1 MCKQTNR
8 WMDGWINR
16 QTISY
21 NRNYIATTTTTHDG
35 TPHCA
40 TQQQHNI
47 TLQRKCCNYKYT
59 TLLYTTDY
67 TTLRASTST
76 CNVHVRELNAPVF
89 LLICT
94 IKCDLS
100 TERFLNPENLEV
112 FHVEHGQKN
121 SSSKSVC
128 SIYEHGFATQFAI
141 TKCWRTHIV
150 AQVHIHVSRTKS
162 TQRVHAK
169 RVTIFH
175 PRSQFI
181 LDGGPTAPFKSFR
194 KFISYRCRSSL
205 LIALG
210 PAPKQKESQLR
221 GNYEAFG
228 GLKHFSHIRKQEY
241 VISKNSS
248 VTNAAC
254 QPSNRLLFVPVF
266 SSIAACRVEVPRSK
280 DVGSE
285 RNGDVHLH

>member
-1 MCKQTNR
+1 MTVHH
-8 WMDGWINR
+8 
-16 QTISY
+16 T
-21 NRNYIATTTTTHDG
+21 AL
-35 TPHCA
+35 
-40 TQQQHNI
+40 HN
-47 TLQRKCCNYKYT
+47 N
-59 TLLYTTDY
+59 
-67 TTLRASTST
+67 TTLRCNENVATTSTLPYFTPPITLHYVPQPQPAMFMFANWMHPFSYLYVQSNVTCQRNDFWIPKIWRSSTSST
-76 CNVHVRELNAPVF
+76 ARRIPVQKVCVPFTSMGLQHSLQLPNVGAHTSLPRYIF
-89 LLICT
+89 
-94 IKCDLS
+94 
-100 TERFLNPENLEV
+100 
-112 FHVEHGQKN
+112 
-121 SSSKSVC
+121 
-128 SIYEHGFATQFAI
+128 
-141 TKCWRTHIV
+141 
-150 AQVHIHVSRTKS
+150 IHVSRTKS

-228 GLKHFSHIRKQEY
+228 RLKHFSHIRKQEY

-285 RNGDVHLH
+285 RNGDVHLHWY